1 MLRRYDELGLN
12 EEQECSLPFV
22 APVLPLG
29 HENCALLNPGELIAN
44 ENARDEKSSRGKR
57 NAVGDNHDQN

>member
-22 APVLPLG
+22 VPVLPLG
-29 HENCALLNPGELIAN
+29 HENYALLNPGGTN
-44 ENARDEKSSRGKR
+44 C
-57 NAVGDNHDQN
+57 Q